1 MAVTDQSHCL
11 DKRYASCIFPR
22 GKRFERRPAFSDESG
37 PWPFSIKP
45 EQFTGEEIMTIKFDT
60 TFDAS
65 MGSPGL
71 NRVSRETWGTTGRQ
85 SNETAGSAFFSDFL
99 KQVTGLTQETEQD
112 SAASSL
118 NARLSRILSQNIMIQ
133 INESL
138 LGILTDDGGDQPLC
152 NPFMDG
158 FEQMFSNQAADREI
172 PSEIRQAPSGNGCQE
187 IEANGT
193 VTVTAEET
201 KQTDSL
207 DIEGII
213 QKAAKTFGVD
223 SGLIK
228 AVIQAESSFNPD
240 AVSPKGAMGLMQLM
254 PDTARELGVKDPLN
268 PTENVMGGTRY
279 LKQLL
284 DRYDGSTPLALAAYN
299 WGMGNLDSRP
309 SQMPTET
316 KNYVAKITGIT
327 LT

>member
-1 MAVTDQSHCL
+1 
-11 DKRYASCIFPR
+11 
-22 GKRFERRPAFSDESG
+22 
-37 PWPFSIKP
+37 
-45 EQFTGEEIMTIKFDT
+45 MTIQFDT

-65 MGSPGL
+65 MGYPGL
-71 NRVSRETWGTTGRQ
+71 NPVSRKAWGRTGLQ
-85 SNETAGSAFFSDFL
+85 NNENSGSAFFSDLL
-99 KQVTGLTQETEQD
+99 KQETDRIQAAEQD
-112 SAASSL
+112 PAEYSL
-118 NARLSRILSQNIMIQ
+118 NARLSLLLSQNKMMQ

-138 LGILTDDGGDQPLC
+138 GILTADWDDQPLC
-152 NPFMDG
+152 DPFMDRFG
-158 FEQMFSNQAADREI
+158 QMRSKQATGRKI
-172 PSEIRQAPSGNGCQE
+172 LSEIRQAPSKNGFQE
-187 IEANGT
+187 IEAN
-193 VTVTAEET
+193 VTVTATTEEA
-201 KQTDSL
+201 KRADSL

-213 QKAAKTFGVD
+213 QKAAKTFGVN

-228 AVIQAESSFNPD
+228 AVIHAESSFNPD

-299 WGMGNLDSRP
+299 WGMGNLDSRQ

>member
-1 MAVTDQSHCL
+1 
-11 DKRYASCIFPR
+11 
-22 GKRFERRPAFSDESG
+22 
-37 PWPFSIKP
+37 
-45 EQFTGEEIMTIKFDT
+45 MTIQFDT

-65 MGSPGL
+65 MGYPGL
-71 NRVSRETWGTTGRQ
+71 NPVSREAWGTTGLQ
-85 SNETAGSAFFSDFL
+85 NNESSGSAFFSDLF
-99 KQVTGLTQETEQD
+99 KQVIDRTQAAEQD
-112 SAASSL
+112 QAAYSL
-118 NARLSRILSQNIMIQ
+118 NARLSLALSQNMMMQ

-138 LGILTDDGGDQPLC
+138 LGILTEDGDDQPLC
-152 NPFMDG
+152 DPFMDG
-158 FEQMFSNQAADREI
+158 FGQMLFNQAAGRENL
-172 PSEIRQAPSGNGCQE
+172 SEIRQAPSENGFQE
-187 IEANGT
+187 IEANE
-193 VTVTAEET
+193 TVTATTEET
-201 KQTDSL
+201 KRTDSL

-213 QKAAKTFGVD
+213 QKAAKTFGVN

-228 AVIQAESSFNPD
+228 AVIDAESSFNPD

-254 PDTARELGVKDPLN
+254 PDTAKELGVKDPLN

-284 DRYDGSTPLALAAYN
+284 DRYDGSAPLALAAYN
-299 WGMGNLDSRP
+299 WGMGNLDSRQ

>member
-1 MAVTDQSHCL
+1 
-11 DKRYASCIFPR
+11 
-22 GKRFERRPAFSDESG
+22 
-37 PWPFSIKP
+37 
-45 EQFTGEEIMTIKFDT
+45 MTIQFDT

-65 MGSPGL
+65 MGSPRL
-71 NRVSRETWGTTGRQ
+71 NPVSREAWRTGLQ
-85 SNETAGSAFFSDFL
+85 NNKGPGSASFSNLL
-99 KQVTGLTQETEQD
+99 KQVTAPTQAAEQD
-112 SAASSL
+112 PAADSL
-118 NARLSRILSQNIMIQ
+118 NARLSLVLSRHMMMQ

-138 LGILTDDGGDQPLC
+138 LGILTEDGDDQPLC
-152 NPFMDG
+152 APFMDG
-158 FEQMFSNQAADREI
+158 LEQMLSNRAAGRKMM
-172 PSEIRQAPSGNGCQE
+172 SEIRQAPSKNSFQE

-193 VTVTAEET
+193 VTATTEEA
-201 KQTDSL
+201 KRTDSL
-207 DIEGII
+207 DIEAII
-213 QKAAKTFGVD
+213 EKAATTFGVN

-254 PDTARELGVKDPLN
+254 PDTAKELGVKDPLN

-284 DRYDGSTPLALAAYN
+284 DRYEGSTPLALAAYN

-309 SQMPTET
+309 SQMPRET
-316 KNYVAKITGIT
+316 KNYVAKITGMT

>member
-1 MAVTDQSHCL
+1 MTT
-11 DKRYASCIFPR
+11 
-22 GKRFERRPAFSDESG
+22 RFN
-37 PWPFSIKP
+37 
-45 EQFTGEEIMTIKFDT
+45 T

-71 NRVSRETWGTTGRQ
+71 NPVSREAWGTTGLQ
-85 SNETAGSAFFSDFL
+85 NNASCGSAFFSDLL
-99 KQVTGLTQETEQD
+99 KQVTDRTQAAGPDPAAD
-112 SAASSL
+112 SLDAGMSL
-118 NARLSRILSQNIMIQ
+118 VLSQNMMMQ

-138 LGILTDDGGDQPLC
+138 LGILSEDGDDQPLC
-152 NPFMDG
+152 DPFMDG
-158 FEQMFSNQAADREI
+158 FGQMLSNQAVGREI
-172 PSEIRQAPSGNGCQE
+172 LSEIRQAPAENGFQE
-187 IEANGT
+187 IEPHGT
-193 VTVTAEET
+193 VTATTQEAE
-201 KQTDSL
+201 QTDSL

-213 QKAAKTFGVD
+213 QKAAETFGVD
-223 SGLIK
+223 ADLIK
-228 AVIQAESSFNPD
+228 AVIHAESSFNPD

-284 DRYDGSTPLALAAYN
+284 DRYEGSTPLALAAYN
-299 WGMGNLDSRP
+299 WGMGNLDSRQ

>member
-1 MAVTDQSHCL
+1 MLFAFLQVVTGLKDGRPSVKNQV
-11 DKRYASCIFPR
+11 A
-22 GKRFERRPAFSDESG
+22 GRFQGSRNN
-37 PWPFSIKP
+37 IK
-45 EQFTGEEIMTIKFDT
+45 GEEIMTIKFDT
-60 TFDAS
+60 TFSAP
-65 MGSPGL
+65 MGYPGL
-71 NRVSRETWGTTGRQ
+71 NRVSREACETTGLQ
-85 SNETAGSAFFSDFL
+85 NNESSGSAFFSDLL
-99 KQVTGLTQETEQD
+99 KEVTDRTQAGEQGPATYSTD
-112 SAASSL
+112 AKPSL
-118 NARLSRILSQNIMIQ
+118 IFSQNMMMQ

-138 LGILTDDGGDQPLC
+138 LGLLTEDGDDQPLSD
-152 NPFMDG
+152 PFMDG
-158 FEQMFSNQAADREI
+158 FEQMLFSQAVGREI
-172 PSEIRQAPSGNGCQE
+172 LSEIRQVPSENGFQA
-187 IEANGT
+187 IEAKGT
-193 VTVTAEET
+193 ITATTEET
-201 KQTDSL
+201 KRTDSL

-254 PDTARELGVKDPLN
+254 PDTAKELGVKDPLN

-284 DRYDGSTPLALAAYN
+284 DRYEGSVPLALAAYN
-299 WGMGNLDSRP
+299 WGMGNLDSRQ
-309 SQMPTET
+309 SRMPTET